1 MAHNVAFSMTS
12 LSWEKCRFKKR
23 REERREE
30 RRERRERKPG
40 AEETK
45 KQICVTALGPRRTD
59 RNGA

>member
-30 RRERRERKPG
+30 RRGREGWGREGYKLMPSKLTSENRVLR
-40 AEETK
+40 A
-45 KQICVTALGPRRTD
+45 
-59 RNGA
+59 